1 MFEPSLPG
9 TRPQPLP
16 WVSATTP
23 STFSQAS
30 SAMPE
35 NACAII
41 FAVDAEQ
48 FTDVST
54 AM

>member
-9 TRPQPLP
+9 TSPHPEP

-23 STFSQAS
+23 STFSKAS

-35 NACAII
+35 KCWAII

-48 FTDVST
+48 FTDVRT